1 MQKNNHSAHFLRI
14 FVPFR
19 RFGQSGVSGGK
30 RKSSQSQSLFERT
43 PFFPTLPFAKL
54 LLRTDEFFFF
64 PFFPLLCPNTTGQI
78 RGTGFNF
85 TQSTEQSNTF
95 PLISEQILIQIR
107 RITKPLEIKAS
118 VSNGLKYERKYFYP
132 PRGNYG
138 NFGGIPFI
146 FMWEGEFGE
155 KKRSLVNK
163 RNRGKR
169 AVTAGRR
176 GRKWGSIKQMLQ
188 RTRKGGLFSFTG
200 NCRS

>member
-1 MQKNNHSAHFLRI
+1 MPQVFE
-14 FVPFR
+14 
-19 RFGQSGVSGGK
+19 
-30 RKSSQSQSLFERT
+30 QSLFL
-43 PFFPTLPFAKL
+43 FPLWTLSLPFSHTSVCQIATTNGRVL
-54 LLRTDEFFFF
+54 FFLFS
-64 PFFPLLCPNTTGQI
+64 PLLCPNTTGQI
-78 RGTGFNF
+78 RGKGFNF
-85 TQSTEQSNTF
+85 TDYIRRSCAF

-118 VSNGLKYERKYFYP
+118 VSNGFKYERKYFYP

-155 KKRSLVNK
+155 RKKRSLVNK

-188 RTRKGGLFSFTG
+188 RTRRGGLFFLGEAAAG